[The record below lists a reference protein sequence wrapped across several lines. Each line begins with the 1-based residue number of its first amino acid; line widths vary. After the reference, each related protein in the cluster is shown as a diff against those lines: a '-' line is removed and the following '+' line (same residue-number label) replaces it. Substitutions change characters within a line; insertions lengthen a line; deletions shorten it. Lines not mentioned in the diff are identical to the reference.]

1 MFDNLKQLFD
11 LRKKAE
17 EVKKELSHLT
27 VEGARLDGQIKV
39 KLTGELKIVDLEI
52 APGLLKEENKDL
64 IISNLKDC
72 LNEAHQKIKSV
83 MAEKMKGALG
93 GLSIPGL

>member
-1 MFDNLKQLFD
+1 MLDNLKQLFD
-11 LRKKAE
+11 LRHKAE

-27 VEGARLDGQIKV
+27 VESVRLDGQIKV

-52 APGLLKEENKDL
+52 APRLLKEENKDL
-64 IISNLKDC
+64 IVSNLKDC
-72 LNEAHQKIKSV
+72 INEAHQKVKSV
-83 MAEKMKGALG
+83 MAQKMKGAMG